1 LTRPDYNFSM
11 TGKIRRNRENF
22 YIDLLY
28 IDLHWKG
35 ERILPFS
42 DRDGNPL
49 YSERQ
54 AQRPL
59 ERIRSEIDYND
70 LDPKNYVK
78 RELKA
83 LAWPN
88 YVDAWFERQVAR
100 GRPAKSLG
108 NIFG

>member
-1 LTRPDYNFSM
+1 M

-22 YIDLLY
+22 YL
-28 IDLHWKG
+28 DLHWKG
-35 ERILPFS
+35 ESILPFS

-49 YSERQ
+49 YSELQ

-88 YVDAWFERQVAR
+88 YVDAWFERQVGR

-108 NIFG
+108 NSFG

>member
-1 LTRPDYNFSM
+1 M

-59 ERIRSEIDYND
+59 ERIRSEIDSND

-83 LAWPN
+83 LACRIMWTPGLNARWPGG
-88 YVDAWFERQVAR
+88 
-100 GRPAKSLG
+100 GRRNLSGISSDDSIPG
-108 NIFG
+108 

>member
-1 LTRPDYNFSM
+1 MTRPDYNF
-11 TGKIRRNRENF
+11 GKIRRNRENF

-88 YVDAWFERQVAR
+88 YVDAWFERQVGR
-100 GRPAKSLG
+100 GRPAKSLE